1 MLSQPLPRSAEQYAK
16 DQRTEFAAA
25 LTSVKRSW
33 SRMGTEFDASY
44 AAIET
49 PLLTTVYVAQAR
61 VAESAAAYI
70 PAVMA
75 DMGRRVRTPEYVV
88 DTLSMMGTAGDGRRV
103 DSLLYSSV
111 IQAKSAVGSGV
122 PVRKALS
129 TAGMWMMSTVGT
141 LLSDTARMNEQA
153 GMKSRHVRSYIRTLS
168 PPSCGRCVILA
179 GIRYSTDEAFDRHP
193 ACDCKNLPAPDGE
206 WEMDPREHLD
216 GLPSAAELDKQY
228 PELTS
233 KMRRESGLQ
242 SLEDVLGSKANA
254 QAYRDGADMNQLV
267 NAYRKAGSVSKA
279 QVYGRT
285 VTYTTEGVTRRGW
298 AHDAMSQANYLA
310 GQGVTKVGRYNRL
323 NAPRLMPSSIYKIA
337 TSRDDALRLLKLY
350 GWVL

>member
-25 LTSVKRSW
+25 LSSVKRSW

-49 PLLTTVYVAQAR
+49 PLLTAVYVAQVR

-88 DTLSMMGTAGDGRRV
+88 DPVSMMGTAGDGRRV

-153 GMKSRHVRSYIRTLS
+153 GMKSRHVTSYIRTLS

-179 GIRYSTDEAFDRHP
+179 GKRYSTDEAFDRHP
-193 ACDCKNLPAPDGE
+193 GCDCKNLPAPEGE

-216 GLPSAAELDKQY
+216 GLSDAELAR
-228 PELTS
+228 T
-233 KMRRESGLQ
+233 
-242 SLEDVLGSKANA
+242 LGSKANA
-254 QAYRDGADMNQLV
+254 QAYRDGADLNQLI
-267 NAYRKAGSVSKA
+267 NAYRKAGTVSKA
-279 QVYGRT
+279 QVYNRT
-285 VTYTTEGVTRRGW
+285 ISYTTEGVTRRGW
-298 AHDAMSQANYLA
+298 AYDAMSQASHLA
-310 GQGVTKVGRYNRL
+310 TQGVTKVGRYNALR
-323 NAPRLMPSSIYKIA
+323 APRLMPSSIYQIA